1 METLA
6 YLHLELANE
15 EPISTWESSKL
26 FVGLDRQKLST
37 TATVHL
43 LSITVA
49 LGVLGLARQASA
61 LVRQGDRG
69 SDITALQQ
77 RLAELGYF
85 QGNATGYFGPV
96 TKEAVMSFQEAKG
109 LTPDGVVG
117 ANTQA
122 ALSGQSSESPQSLNE
137 SSTESP
143 QPLNESSTE
152 SLEPRDESSTTFSL
166 DNPKDVL
173 HFGDS
178 GEQVSAIQK
187 DLAAAG
193 FSISDN
199 GIFDKTTENTVRE
212 FQQAKGLKVDGIIG
226 EQTKLALSESAKATP
241 TPAPKKSSSFF
252 ENESAPLDP
261 FTRSSDDNKR
271 P

>member
-26 FVGLDRQKLST
+26 FVGLSQQKLST
-37 TATVHL
+37 RATVHL
-43 LSITVA
+43 LSLTVA

-69 SDITALQQ
+69 SDVTALQQ

-96 TKEAVMSFQEAKG
+96 TKEAVMSFQQAKG

-117 ANTQA
+117 TNTQT
-122 ALSGQSSESPQSLNE
+122 ALSGQSSESPQSVNE

-143 QPLNESSTE
+143 EPMNESSI
-152 SLEPRDESSTTFSL
+152 SFPL
-166 DNPKDVL
+166 DNPRDVL

-199 GIFDKTTENTVRE
+199 GIFDKATENTVRE
-212 FQQAKGLKVDGIIG
+212 FQQAKGLKVDGIVG
-226 EQTKLALSESAKATP
+226 EQTKVALSESAMSTP
-241 TPAPKKSSSFF
+241 TPAPKKSTSFF
-252 ENESAPLDP
+252 ENDSAPLDP
-261 FTRSSDDNKR
+261 FTRSSDENKR